1 MNRSYFLFGQPPR
14 LRTIDLPA
22 FKSPKSDFLRTR
34 LRLKTQPRLSP
45 SLPYNIS
52 IPSVMGF
59 LHDQETN
66 APLMEMDPF
75 PHIPQREPPPYAYT
89 ALSPTG
95 SVPSSPTI
103 PATKTILVPPPPPPS
118 ESTRSSQIPNTPLSE
133 FPFRPLNSADP
144 LTTCDAKFADIIM
157 THVILPRLRV
167 GVLKWKDRE
176 TFEFIPQTK
185 DDVRLLTSYVTDD
198 RKSKGF
204 VDRNMMRIWDLLH
217 QSINSDSMLWRM
229 WLLQNWQRRDIK

>member
-14 LRTIDLPA
+14 LHTIDLPA
-22 FKSPKSDFLRTR
+22 IKKCSVGLLKNPSPPQHNLASL
-34 LRLKTQPRLSP
+34 

-52 IPSVMGF
+52 IPSIMGF
-59 LHDQETN
+59 LNDQETN

-89 ALSPTG
+89 PLSPTA
-95 SVPSSPTI
+95 SIPSSPTI
-103 PATKTILVPPPPPPS
+103 PTSKTILIPPPPS

-185 DDVRLLTSYVTDD
+185 DDVVLL
-198 RKSKGF
+198 
-204 VDRNMMRIWDLLH
+204 
-217 QSINSDSMLWRM
+217 SM
-229 WLLQNWQRRDIK
+229 